1 MQAAHYFSTTYASHL
16 YIIYI
21 GFLYNGQ
28 DEVKKAVL
36 NGRINVTEKKMKS
49 KLALLITLFLT
60 LSLTACTGSD
70 LPTPEVN
77 TDSAAVSTAEP
88 AVSDT
93 VSVAITDT
101 TLLNAVAANSSIHE
115 ESDDYEWDEAAVT
128 EITLNGDSISTANAA
143 VTVDGS
149 TATIT
154 AAGSYRLS
162 GTLNDGQI
170 LVDTEDEAL
179 VRLILTGVD
188 ISSSSS
194 APIFINNAEKVV
206 VVLADGTENI
216 LSDASSYV
224 YASADED
231 EPNAAL
237 FSKADLTL
245 SGSGSLIVNGNFNDG
260 ISSKDGLIIAGG
272 NITVNAVDDGIR
284 GKDYLVVEAGTVT
297 VNSGDDGLKSDNEED
312 ATRGFIQV
320 TGGTINITASGDA
333 IAAQTDVLIS
343 GGSFALTTKGTLD
356 DTNSSKGIKGL
367 TLVVIDGGT
376 FAINT
381 TDDAVHSN
389 TDIVINGGTY
399 TIRSGDDGM
408 HADASLTINDGSIT
422 ISDCYEGLESA
433 VITINNGEID
443 VTASDDGINV
453 ASGVDGSGAMMP
465 GGGRGGFGQDI
476 FTDNSDYYLQIN
488 GGYIYVEANGDG
500 LDANGAIVMT
510 GGVVIVNGPTNSG
523 NGALD
528 YDGGF
533 TLSGGTLIA
542 VGSSG
547 MAMAPGTTSTQYS
560 MLVNFAMVQS
570 AGTLIHIQGS
580 TGTDTLTFAPVK
592 EFQSI
597 AFSSADLVAGATY
610 DVYLG
615 GSSSGTVTNGLY
627 EGGSYSGGTLFT
639 SLTLTDIVTSYGSM
653 GGGGRMPGRH

>member
-1 MQAAHYFSTTYASHL
+1 
-16 YIIYI
+16 
-21 GFLYNGQ
+21 
-28 DEVKKAVL
+28 
-36 NGRINVTEKKMKS
+36 MKS
-49 KLALLITLFLT
+49 KLAILITLLLT
-60 LSLTACTGSD
+60 LVLTACSGSS

-88 AVSDT
+88 AVSET
-93 VSVAITDT
+93 VAVAITDT
-101 TLLNAVAANSSIHE
+101 TLLNAVAANSSTHE
-115 ESDDYEWDEAAVT
+115 ESSDYEWDEAAVT
-128 EITLNGDSISTANAA
+128 EINLNGDSISTASAA
-143 VTVDGS
+143 ITVNGT

-154 AAGSYRLS
+154 GAGTYRLN
-162 GTLNDGQI
+162 GTLSDGQI
-170 LVDTEDEAL
+170 IVDTADEEL
-179 VRLILTGVD
+179 VRLLLNGVD
-188 ISSSSS
+188 ISCSTS
-194 APIFINNAEKVV
+194 APINVSNAEKVV
-206 VVLADGTENI
+206 VVLVDGTENI

-224 YASADED
+224 YASAEED

-245 SGSGSLIVNGNFNDG
+245 SGSGSLTVNANNNDG

-272 NITVNAVDDGIR
+272 NITVNSVDDGIR
-284 GKDYLVVEAGTVT
+284 GKDYLVVENGNVSVRAG
-297 VNSGDDGLKSDNEED
+297 GDGLKSDNEEETD
-312 ATRGFIQV
+312 KGFIQI
-320 TGGTINITASGDA
+320 TGGTVNITASGDA

-343 GGSFALTTKGTLD
+343 AGTFNISTNGVAD
-356 DTNSSKGIKGL
+356 DTSSSKGIKGL
-367 TLVVIDGGT
+367 TLVVINGGT

-399 TIRSGDDGM
+399 AISSGDDGM
-408 HADASLTINDGSIT
+408 HADASLTINNGSIT
-422 ISDCYEGLESA
+422 ISDCYEGLESS
-433 VITINNGEID
+433 VITINNGEINA
-443 VTASDDGINV
+443 TASDDGVNV
-453 ASGVDGSGAMMP
+453 AGGVDSSGMMP
-465 GGGRGGFGQDI
+465 GGMGGRGQDI
-476 FTDNSDYYLQIN
+476 FAASSDYILNIN
-488 GGYIYVEANGDG
+488 GGYLYVDANGDG

-560 MLVNFAMVQS
+560 MLVNFSAVQS
-570 AGTLIHIQGS
+570 ADSLIHIQGS
-580 TGTDTLTFAPVK
+580 TGTDTLTFAPAK

-597 AFSSADLVAGATY
+597 AFSSADLAAGATY

-615 GSSSGTVTNGLY
+615 GSSSGTVTNGLF

-639 SLTLTDIVTSYGSM
+639 SLTLSNVVTTYGGM
-653 GGGGRMPGRH
+653 GGGGGMPGGRH